1 MQEYIVESGVWSRPS
16 MEEQAK
22 LCLHMLFVGE
32 QEGKELKVMTGVA
45 EPFDEL
51 SWSVCRQ

>member
-1 MQEYIVESGVWSRPS
+1 MQEYIVESGVWSRS
-16 MEEQAK
+16 SLEEQAK